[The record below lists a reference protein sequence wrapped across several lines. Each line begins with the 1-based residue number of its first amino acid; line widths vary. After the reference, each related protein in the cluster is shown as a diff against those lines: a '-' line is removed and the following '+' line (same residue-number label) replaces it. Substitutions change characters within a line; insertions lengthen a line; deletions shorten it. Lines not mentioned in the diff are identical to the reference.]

1 VATRSA
7 FFFHGHLQP
16 AELANFNVQNVPL
29 RDRKGGRVELMSN
42 GIAVWWPSRPRAEFL
57 DLAGA
62 AGAWFL
68 TTASAYYL
76 ETSIPLE
83 PHLEGWVEALD
94 VTANEAMIGFA
105 DPRFVK
111 VRPPEPNATVNAD
124 MLTAVEVARALRR
137 AGGEIERAAHEL
149 LAAAN
154 DGTAQSFLSAYRALE
169 CVRRIY
175 EPQWRNRARGWALM
189 RGDLAISL
197 GQDFRLLESAAR
209 AVRHGDV
216 PARVSA
222 RHAVNQAR
230 SRRQALLNF
239 TRATILAA
247 VWKHT

>member
-1 VATRSA
+1 MQKVVGSNPIIRSPEPAGNGGFFVAARRRCSPGSPVRQRLGSVQRRSTRNLRQRGPLWRSVRPIVALRSA

-16 AELANFNVQNVPL
+16 AELANFNVENVAL

-62 AGAWFL
+62 AGAWFR

-76 ETSIPLE
+76 ETSIPVE
-83 PHLEGWVEALD
+83 PQLEGWVEALD
-94 VTANEAMIGFA
+94 VTVNEAMIGFA

-124 MLTAVEVARALRR
+124 MLRAIEVAKALRR

-154 DGTAQSFLSAYRALE
+154 RDG
-169 CVRRIY
+169 
-175 EPQWRNRARGWALM
+175 
-189 RGDLAISL
+189 
-197 GQDFRLLESAAR
+197 
-209 AVRHGDV
+209 AVL
-216 PARVSA
+216 P
-222 RHAVNQAR
+222 
-230 SRRQALLNF
+230 
-239 TRATILAA
+239 
-247 VWKHT
+247 